1 MISSVVCS
9 TVTESFICQSLV
21 MGSSESSCPKCPEQC
36 KESSSQTTVSLFA
49 FSWNTWHAQSI
60 SLGLVLGVILI
71 TSLLCICGQ
80 RFLDCWLPRSCW
92 PNQQNQQSSGR
103 DRCREISIP
112 MQAPNPAPMYPNQSP
127 YGTQPPHNNYPGF
140 DLEAVKRLCLEHK

>member
-1 MISSVVCS
+1 
-9 TVTESFICQSLV
+9 
-21 MGSSESSCPKCPEQC
+21 MGSSESSCPQCPDQC

-92 PNQQNQQSSGR
+92 PHQQNPTRKFREEGGHDDSVRCSGR

-112 MQAPNPAPMYPNQSP
+112 MQAPNSQMYQNQSP
-127 YGTQPPHNNYPGF
+127 YGAQPPHNNTYPGGF